1 MLGAR
6 RPVRGVALAFL
17 VSCWASQAA
26 ALGRA
31 EALDRAEDEVLSVES
46 DLSGL
51 RSRLDVH
58 PNPTTVPEKRIAAG
72 ELSLRIKD
80 YERAIDVFSQ
90 VVELHRQ
97 GKASD
102 AAHADALYL
111 LGDAYYES
119 KQLLSARRRYTELLE
134 LADKGPYASYAGR
147 SLARLVDVALHT
159 ETLETLDA
167 LAERAARIR
176 LSDANGSFAYARGKL
191 EFARGDLVASRA
203 LLTTVPAATDYHH
216 QAQYLLGTI
225 SLKEALAQLGRSLT
239 PSRSDKSEAAVAT
252 ISGGSTSPTI
262 SVERFAG
269 AITQF
274 QTVTRLPAD
283 TPAHRHVIDL
293 AWMAIGRLLYESD
306 NFLDSA
312 EAYSHVDRTSEEF
325 NQMLYELAWVYV
337 RLGDYQRAQ
346 RALEILAISGP
357 DTLDVAD
364 GSLLRADLLLRSG
377 RFEGALEA
385 YQGVR
390 DRFDPARDQ
399 VERFIGDSKD
409 PAVYY
414 DRLVEDSIAPVG
426 TQKVPDVVLGWVRD
440 EARSDRVFALIDD
453 VAHARDILRRS
464 RALASKLNAVLSAPT
479 RARAFPELKAG
490 LEKTLA
496 LVNRLALVRR
506 DLALGLDDADGSRGR
521 GGELAS
527 VRDERRKLM
536 ERLNQV
542 PVTEADFARRQE
554 VAERSWGQVSQALQR
569 VTLESD
575 KLQALINGLKR
586 VLSEYDKHGV
596 TRDSASRR
604 RFEAEVLANERDLEV
619 YRERI
624 ERFRADVE
632 TGRVQVG
639 FGDRRY
645 VEDERVREK
654 FRRLLE
660 RELGLLASGRDEA
673 SDYAKRVAPVLTR
686 VSALEQ
692 RLAAV
697 QGALDAQVA
706 EGAQELVGMVSDE
719 AAKIEVYTEQLDALD
734 QHARI
739 LVGEV
744 AMKNFASVRDRLKS
758 IVLRADVGIVQQ
770 AWGLREEQRTRVIG
784 LQRQRALEE
793 QTLDDELR
801 EVLDDAGEGGSQ

>member
-1 MLGAR
+1 MPGVR
-6 RPVRGVALAFL
+6 RPSRGVALAL
-17 VSCWASQAA
+17 VVASWATNGA

-31 EALDRAEDEVLSVES
+31 EALDRAEGEVAQVEGE
-46 DLSGL
+46 LAGL
-51 RSRLDVH
+51 RAGLVVRQSPATL
-58 PNPTTVPEKRIAAG
+58 PEKRIAAG

-97 GKASD
+97 GKASNV
-102 AAHADALYL
+102 AHADALFL
-111 LGDAYYES
+111 LGEAYYES
-119 KQLLSARRRYTELLE
+119 RQLLSARRRYTELLE
-134 LADKGPYASYAGR
+134 LAAKSPYDGYAGR

-159 ETLETLDA
+159 ETLDSLDA
-167 LAERAARIR
+167 LAERAARMQPADQ
-176 LSDANGSFAYARGKL
+176 SGSFAYARGKL
-191 EFARGDLVASRA
+191 ELTRGDLGASRT
-203 LLTTVPAATDYHH
+203 LLERVAPGSDFHH
-216 QAQYLLGTI
+216 QAQYLVGTI
-225 SLKEALAQLGRSLT
+225 LLKQALSPLGRSLT
-239 PSRSDKSEAAVAT
+239 PPRASKSETVAT
-252 ISGGSTSPTI
+252 ISGSASEAPLT
-262 SVERFAG
+262 VEQLAP
-269 AITQF
+269 AIVQF
-274 QTVTRLPAD
+274 QRVTQLPAD
-283 TPAHRHVIDL
+283 SDAHRHVIDL
-293 AWMAIGRLLYESD
+293 AWMALGRLFYEAD
-306 NFLDSA
+306 NFIESSD
-312 EAYSHVDRTSEEF
+312 AYSRVERTSQEF
-325 NQMLYELAWVYV
+325 NQALYELAWVYV

-399 VERFIGDSKD
+399 VERFLSESRD

-414 DRLVEDSIAPVG
+414 DRLVEDSITPVG
-426 TQKVPDVVLGWVRD
+426 TQKVPDVVLKWVRD
-440 EARSDRVFALIDD
+440 EARSDRVFSLIDD

-479 RARAFPELKAG
+479 RARAFPELKGG

-506 DLALGLDDADGSRGR
+506 DLALGLDDADGSRGS
-521 GGELAS
+521 GELAS
-527 VRDERRKLM
+527 LRDQRRKLM
-536 ERLNQV
+536 GRLGQV

-554 VAERSWGQVSQALQR
+554 LAERSWGRVSQALQR
-569 VTLESD
+569 VTLEAD

-596 TRDSASRR
+596 TRNSQSRR
-604 RFEAEVLANERDLEV
+604 RFQAEVDANERDLEV

-624 ERFRADVE
+624 EGFRRDVE

-645 VEDERVREK
+645 VEDEQVREQ
-654 FRRLLE
+654 FRRVFE
-660 RELGLLASGRDEA
+660 RELALVASRRSGA
-673 SDYAKRVAPVLTR
+673 SDYARRLGSLLGKVG
-686 VSALEQ
+686 ALEQ
-692 RLAAV
+692 RLATV
-697 QGALDAQVA
+697 QNALDEQVA
-706 EGAQELVGMVSDE
+706 EGAQDLVGLVAEE
-719 AAKIEVYTEQLDALD
+719 ASNIEVYTEQLDALD
-734 QHARI
+734 QHARL

-744 AMKNFASVRDRLKS
+744 AMKNFASVRERLKS

-770 AWGLREEQRTRVIG
+770 AWGLREEQRTRVMG

-801 EVLDDAGEGGSQ
+801 EVLDDAGEGQAP

>member
-1 MLGAR
+1 MLGVR
-6 RPVRGVALAFL
+6 RRGRGVALAL
-17 VSCWASQAA
+17 VVAAWAADGA

-31 EALDRAEDEVLSVES
+31 EALDRAEGEVVQVES
-46 DLSGL
+46 ELAGL
-51 RSRLDVH
+51 RSRLDASH
-58 PNPTTVPEKRIAAG
+58 DAGTLPEKRIAAG

-97 GKASD
+97 GKASVV
-102 AAHADALYL
+102 AHADALFL
-111 LGDAYYES
+111 LGEAYYES
-119 KQLLSARRRYTELLE
+119 RQLLSARRRYDELLE
-134 LADKGPYASYAGR
+134 LAVRSPYDGYAGR
-147 SLARLVDVALHT
+147 SLARLVDIALHT
-159 ETLETLDA
+159 DTLDSLDG
-167 LAERAARIR
+167 LARRAAAM
-176 LSDANGSFAYARGKL
+176 SPVDQSGSFAYARGKL
-191 EFARGDLVASRA
+191 ELTRGDLVAARA
-203 LLTTVPAATDYHH
+203 LLDGVAAGSGFHH
-216 QAQYLLGTI
+216 QAQYLVGTI
-225 SLKEALAQLGRSLT
+225 VLKQALAPLGRSLT
-239 PSRSDKSEAAVAT
+239 PPRASKSEAVAT
-252 ISGGSTSPTI
+252 ISGTASEPPLT
-262 SVERFAG
+262 VEQLAP
-269 AITQF
+269 AIVQF
-274 QTVTRLPAD
+274 QRVTLLPAD
-283 TPAHRHVIDL
+283 SDAHRHVIDL
-293 AWMAIGRLLYESD
+293 AWMAMGRLYYEAD
-306 NFLDSA
+306 NFLESA
-312 EAYSHVDRTSEEF
+312 EAYSHVERTSQEF
-325 NQMLYELAWVYV
+325 NQALYELAWVYV

-399 VERFIGDSKD
+399 VERFLAENSD

-414 DRLVEDSIAPVG
+414 DRLVEDSITPVG
-426 TQKVPDVVLGWVRD
+426 TQKVPDVVLKWVRD

-464 RALASKLNAVLSAPT
+464 RALASKLTAVLSTPT
-479 RARAFPELKAG
+479 RARAFPELKGG

-506 DLALGLDDADGSRGR
+506 DLALGLDDGDGSRGS
-521 GGELAS
+521 GELAG
-527 VRDERRKLM
+527 VRDQRRKLM
-536 ERLNQV
+536 DRLGQV

-554 VAERSWGQVSQALQR
+554 VAERSWGRVSQALQR
-569 VTLESD
+569 VTLEAD

-596 TRDSASRR
+596 TRDSQSRR
-604 RFEAEVLANERDLEV
+604 RFQAEVDANERDLEV

-624 ERFRADVE
+624 ERFRRDVE
-632 TGRVQVG
+632 NGRVQVG

-645 VEDERVREK
+645 VEDEQVRAE
-654 FRRLLE
+654 FRRVFE
-660 RELGLLASGRDEA
+660 RELALVASGRAA
-673 SDYAKRVAPVLTR
+673 SADYARRLGTVLGRVAT
-686 VSALEQ
+686 LEQ

-697 QGALDAQVA
+697 QSALDAQVA
-706 EGAQELVGMVSDE
+706 EGAQTLVGLVEEETSN
-719 AAKIEVYTEQLDALD
+719 IEIYTEQLDALD
-734 QHARI
+734 QHARL

-744 AMKNFASVRDRLKS
+744 AMKNFASVRERLKS

-770 AWGLREEQRTRVIG
+770 AWGLREEQRTRVMG

-801 EVLDDAGEGGSQ
+801 EVLDDAGEGEDR

>member
-1 MLGAR
+1 MRRAR
-6 RPVRGVALAFL
+6 RPGRGVALAI
-17 VSCWASQAA
+17 VASCWAASAS

-31 EALDRAEDEVLSVES
+31 DALDRAEVEVVAVES
-46 DLSGL
+46 ELAGL
-51 RSRLDVH
+51 RSKLDARL
-58 PNPTTVPEKRIAAG
+58 NLGTIPEKRIAAG

-80 YERAIDVFSQ
+80 YDRAIDVFSQ
-90 VVELHRQ
+90 VVELYHQ
-97 GKASD
+97 GKAND
-102 AAHADALYL
+102 ATHADALFL
-111 LGDAYYES
+111 LGEAYYDS
-119 KQLLSARRRYTELLE
+119 KQLLSARRRYGELLA
-134 LADKGPYASYAGR
+134 LADKRPYDSYAGR

-159 ETLETLDA
+159 ETLDTLGP
-167 LAERAARIR
+167 LAERAARLR
-176 LSDANGSFAYARGKL
+176 LADSNGSFTYARGKL
-191 EFARGDLVASRA
+191 EFARSDLGAARA
-203 LLTTVPAATDYHH
+203 LLAAVPANSDYHH

-225 SLKEALAQLGRSLT
+225 LLKEALAQVGRALT
-239 PSRSDKSEAAVAT
+239 PSGPSKGDAGVGT
-252 ISGGSTSPTI
+252 ISGSSVEPPI
-262 SVERFAG
+262 SLERFAA
-269 AITQF
+269 AIAQF
-274 QTVTRLPAD
+274 QTVTRLPGD
-283 TPAHRHVIDL
+283 TAAHRHVIDL
-293 AWMAIGRLLYESD
+293 AWMAIGRLFYESD

-399 VERFIGDSKD
+399 VERFLGESTD
-409 PAVYY
+409 PALYY

-440 EARSDRVFALIDD
+440 EARNDRVFSLIDD

-496 LVNRLALVRR
+496 LVNRLALARR
-506 DLALGLDDADGSRGR
+506 DLALGLEDADGSRG
-521 GGELAS
+521 GGELAG
-527 VRDERRKLM
+527 VREERRKLM
-536 ERLNQV
+536 DRLGRI

-554 VAERSWGQVSQALQR
+554 AAERSWGRVSQALQR
-569 VTLESD
+569 VTLEAD

-596 TRDSASRR
+596 TRDSQSRK

-619 YRERI
+619 YRARI
-624 ERFRADVE
+624 EGFRRDVE

-645 VEDERVREK
+645 VEDERVRER
-654 FRRLLE
+654 FRRLFE
-660 RELGLLASGRDEA
+660 RELALLASGRAQA

-686 VSALEQ
+686 MAALEQ
-692 RLAAV
+692 RLAGV
-697 QGALDAQVA
+697 QGGLDAQVA
-706 EGAQELVGMVSDE
+706 EGAQDLEGLVSQE
-719 AAKIEVYTEQLDALD
+719 AANIESYTEQLDALD

-770 AWGLREEQRTRVIG
+770 AWGLREEQRTRVMG

-801 EVLDDAGEGGSQ
+801 EVLDDAGEGESQ